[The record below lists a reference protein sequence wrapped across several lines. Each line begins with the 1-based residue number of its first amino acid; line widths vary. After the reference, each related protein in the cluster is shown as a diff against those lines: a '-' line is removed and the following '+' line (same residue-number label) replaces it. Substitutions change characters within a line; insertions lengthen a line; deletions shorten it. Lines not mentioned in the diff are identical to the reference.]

1 MLWYKLRQIPNIVV
15 DSVVFSLSEAIAKEL
30 RKICILL
37 QLPLLGAKVPA
48 VKRRTS
54 CVYADLLALIN
65 AKSALKAAKKHR
77 R

>member
-37 QLPLLGAKVPA
+37 QLLF
-48 VKRRTS
+48 TS
-54 CVYADLLALIN
+54 VGKIQET
-65 AKSALKAAKKHR
+65 
-77 R
+77 